1 MFTLKEHRT
10 DSQLCATSKEMA
22 VFILIFMTSQV
33 FWLPA
38 DRPGSLVWEEIGR
51 LEEGRR
57 LVPARSSRAWN
68 IFSYVTASSSFV
80 IICNFTSASY
90 FNFTH

>member
-1 MFTLKEHRT
+1 MENLIAFSMIQYSADPGHQSILY
-10 DSQLCATSKEMA
+10 SQLFNCDTSNVE
-22 VFILIFMTSQV
+22 V

-57 LVPARSSRAWN
+57 LVVREAGRRTEVN
-68 IFSYVTASSSFV
+68 G
-80 IICNFTSASY
+80 
-90 FNFTH
+90 

>member
-1 MFTLKEHRT
+1 
-10 DSQLCATSKEMA
+10 
-22 VFILIFMTSQV
+22 V

-57 LVPARSSRAWN
+57 LVVREAGRRKEVN
-68 IFSYVTASSSFV
+68 G
-80 IICNFTSASY
+80 
-90 FNFTH
+90 